1 MHKIIEIN
9 YTVVDPISTLNEYLN
24 TVFDDVVILGRS
36 CRNNALPRS
45 PRQKRQYVAI
55 ISLHVKSLS
64 LHEEICY
71 LQIASSNR
79 KIITLIVRRPLVIV
93 RVKMCSLFA
102 ISWSEC
108 ELASPGAKKST
119 HLWLGLQ
126 YSWERMTLPMM
137 PPTWRKNG
145 LRARKLALRPRKQTK
160 STHLCRPPYYSRG
173 GEEGQRAYSPERMTL
188 SMLPNTLTEK
198 IDSTKGCGPT
208 TANRFFAWPRR
219 KRDREQLIRDWHTV
233 WKWRHRTIWVAILSW
248 KLSCANLSKK

>member
-119 HLWLGLQ
+119 HL
-126 YSWERMTLPMM
+126 
-137 PPTWRKNG
+137 
-145 LRARKLALRPRKQTK
+145 
-160 STHLCRPPYYSRG
+160 
-173 GEEGQRAYSPERMTL
+173 
-188 SMLPNTLTEK
+188 
-198 IDSTKGCGPT
+198 
-208 TANRFFAWPRR
+208 
-219 KRDREQLIRDWHTV
+219 
-233 WKWRHRTIWVAILSW
+233 
-248 KLSCANLSKK
+248 